1 MNLSK
6 INSEILNIQNSILMY
21 ENITKKI
28 ENKIKEN
35 YKLINKL
42 DNNFKN
48 TNEQIFKIFIGILEH
63 ETEFLKKLMEDDI
76 NGKENN

>member
-63 ETEFLKKLMEDDI
+63 GTEFLKKLMEDDI